1 MVNFL
6 FYEDKLR
13 ELLFKKD
20 GKSAVDDIINIMS
33 KDMGRE
39 LDSDKVRLYLAD
51 FLRWALKEHVD
62 WDSVKPHTKIQTRY
76 FGEDEWDYDDFACYI
91 EGKVYVFDVRASN
104 YPPYG
109 DIVLSPVDEARLPD
123 IREKYR
129 RYLDNE
135 LRVGDKV
142 YELLDSSDVKGRLTY
157 NLISYYYLGTLDDR
171 LLVTSID
178 FTRYTESSHV
188 VYYRKREDMLTLRDV
203 VNKVK
208 PDNISIENK
217 AIVPIKY
224 CDRNLITTGSIIVD
238 MRLDWLTF
246 LRLEDI
252 RDDEVIMQ
260 GLNSESIN
268 SHALISKDE
277 LYVLVNREKLYESY

>member
-1 MVNFL
+1 MINFL

-13 ELLFKKD
+13 ELLSKKD
-20 GKSAVDDIINIMS
+20 GKSAIDDIINIIS
-33 KDMGRE
+33 KDMGCE

-62 WDSVKPHTKIQTRY
+62 WGSVKPHTKIQTRY
-76 FGEDEWDYDDFACYI
+76 FGEDEWDYDDFACYL

-123 IREKYR
+123 IRENYR

-135 LRVGDKV
+135 LHVGDKV
-142 YELLDSSDVKGRLTY
+142 YELSDISIGNGHFTY
-157 NLISYYYLGTLDDR
+157 NLIPHYYLGTLNDN
-171 LLVTSID
+171 LLVTSVD
-178 FTRYTESSHV
+178 FTRHTESSHV
-188 VYYRKREDMLTLRDV
+188 VYHRKKEDMLTLRDV

-224 CDRNLITTGSIIVD
+224 CDRDLLTTGSIIID
-238 MRLDWLTF
+238 ARLDWLTF

-260 GLNSESIN
+260 DLNHDGIN

-277 LYVLVNREKLYESY
+277 LYVLVNREKLCESY